1 MKITLDR
8 VNENYHFELK
18 NERGHLVNVDN
29 RSEFGGDGLGAS
41 PMELVLMG
49 VAGCSAIDMISILKK
64 QRQEI
69 SSFKAEVE
77 GDRVQVGEAK
87 PFKDIHVVFYLEGPI
102 NEEKAAK
109 AAQLSFEKYCSVSK
123 TLEPTAT
130 IHYKVVLNGVELAK
144 T

>member
-1 MKITLDR
+1 MKITLNR
-8 VNENYHFELK
+8 VNDDYHFRLK
-18 NERGHLVNVDN
+18 NERGHVVDVDN
-29 RSEFGGDGLGAS
+29 RSEFGGHDLGAS

-69 SSFKAEVE
+69 TSFNAEVE
-77 GDRVQVGEAK
+77 GFRVQVDEAK
-87 PFKDIHVVFYLEGPI
+87 PFKEIAVVFVLEGNI
-102 NEEKAAK
+102 AVDKAGR

-130 IHYKVVLNGVELAK
+130 VTYKVILNGEELAK
-144 T
+144 